1 MGKEYRVRGYTVPNE
16 CSLALGRW
24 IVRAFIRDDF
34 NLFIL
39 HGTPRIGKSSYG
51 IKGMGQAVD
60 YLWGEDIFKI
70 TGSTAD
76 SIRAPICQKY
86 MGWDPND
93 NVERWLDIDKR
104 IASYLWD
111 DAGYWLFSLNWTD
124 PLLISIQKYF
134 NVIGTDMNNMLMTTP
149 APQWILSKIAT
160 MPGTMR
166 IKIIKRRGG
175 RGDSDSLMFSRRA
188 IGYVPW
194 IYPDLK
200 PGGVHK
206 KLEDDY
212 SCKLPE
218 PFYSKWYKPTRE
230 HYAKAAK
237 LEMRKELRRKRLKAL
252 EAAKGKKKRGRP
264 PNKKE

>member
-1 MGKEYRVRGYTVPNE
+1 MPNE

-24 IVRAFIRDDF
+24 IVKAFRLDDF
-34 NLFIL
+34 NLFII
-39 HGTPRIGKSSYG
+39 HGTPRIGKSTYA
-51 IKGMGQAVD
+51 IKGMGQAID
-60 YLWGEDIFKI
+60 YLWGEDIFTIK
-70 TGSTAD
+70 GSTTD

-93 NVERWLDIDKR
+93 NVETWLSIEER
-104 IASYLWD
+104 IAAYLWD

-124 PLLISIQKYF
+124 PLLIAIQKYF
-134 NVIGTDMNNMLMTTP
+134 NVIGTDINSMMLTTP
-149 APQWILSKIAT
+149 APEWILSKIAT

-166 IKIIKRRGG
+166 IKIIKRDGG
-175 RGDSDSLMFSRRA
+175 RADSDSRVFSRRA

-194 IYPDLK
+194 KYPDMK
-200 PGGVHK
+200 AGGVNK
-206 KLEDDY
+206 KLEDDF

-237 LEMRKELRRKRLKAL
+237 LEMLAELRRKRLAAL
-252 EAAKGKKKRGRP
+252 EASKGKKKRGRP
-264 PNKKE
+264 PKKKD